1 MLYKNKWITLSI
13 ILIAAIG
20 MCGCSH
26 KYYRNKPSLFLP
38 TQNIILD
45 NNNSKNIRK
54 DDNSTII
61 PYCMDTDEEI
71 IMDANKTAHGKC
83 DGYYVVDASK
93 IMLENNA
100 TEKREIVNRLL
111 LISNDNCRRF
121 VDKFY
126 YLDLMGKSTFK
137 ILSLDLFNGI
147 GLKLGGVDEFTT
159 SELFQMHKTLQ
170 SNLKYRSKLRKDIN
184 ASDDNVSMAIF
195 LNQIREYD
203 HACGLLIREDILL
216 GDTNITE

>member
-1 MLYKNKWITLSI
+1 MLYKNKWISLSI

-20 MCGCSH
+20 MNGCSH

-45 NNNSKNIRK
+45 NNNSKNIRQ
-54 DDNSTII
+54 DENSTII
-61 PYCMDTDEEI
+61 PYCMDADENI
-71 IMDANKTAHGKC
+71 IMDANKTSHGKC

-93 IMLENNA
+93 IMSENN
-100 TEKREIVNRLL
+100 TTVKKEIVNRLL

-126 YLDLMGKSTFK
+126 YNDLMGQSGFK
-137 ILSLDLFNGI
+137 ILSLDLFSGI
-147 GLKLGGVDEFTT
+147 GLKLGEIDKFTT
-159 SELFQMHKTLQ
+159 SELIQMHDTLQ

-184 ASDDNVSMAIF
+184 ASNENVSMATL

-203 HACGLLIREDILL
+203 HACGLLIREEMLS
-216 GDTNITE
+216 GDTNSTE